1 MTHGDITFY
10 LSTIGSVL
18 MLFGILWRV
27 TVGATLKRMQDDAVT
42 KLDLTTRLSEL
53 KDFLRGEFVS
63 RREFDA
69 EDKYRT
75 EESKRR
81 DR

>member
-42 KLDLTTRLSEL
+42 QLILANKLSDL
-53 KDFLRGEFVS
+53 KDFLRTEFVT
-63 RREFDA
+63 RREFD
-69 EDKYRT
+69 
-75 EESKRR
+75 EESKYRNK
-81 DR
+81 